1 MDVSGLVSRLA
12 DSTPLVVPSMLAADF
27 AHLGREVEALEEAG
41 AEVFH
46 LDVMDGHFVPNLSFG
61 IPVVKAIRRST
72 ELPLDV
78 HLMIARPERY
88 LEVFRD
94 AGADLLTI
102 HVEAVEN
109 PGPLLREIHRLGAAA
124 GLSLNPPTPIEAVQP
139 YLEECDLILSM
150 SVMPGFGGQ
159 DFQAVALEKLRRLRK
174 LAGPKKLLS
183 VDGGVNLKTIRSCAE
198 AGANYF
204 ITGTALLGIADY
216 RTRFEQLLHLAKS
229 GTNGQGQPR

>member
-1 MDVSGLVSRLA
+1 MDASSLVSRLSG
-12 DSTPLVVPSMLAADF
+12 STPLVVPSLLAADF
-27 AHLGREVEALEEAG
+27 TRLGREIEALEEVG
-41 AEVFH
+41 AKAFH
-46 LDVMDGHFVPNLSFG
+46 LDIMDGHFVPNLSFG

-72 ELPLDV
+72 ALPLDV
-78 HLMIARPERY
+78 HLMITEPARY

-174 LAGPKKLLS
+174 MAGPKKLLS

>member
-1 MDVSGLVSRLA
+1 
-12 DSTPLVVPSMLAADF
+12 MLAADF

-109 PGPLLREIHRLGAAA
+109 PGPLLREIRRLGAR
-124 GLSLNPPTPIEAVQP
+124 GR
-139 YLEECDLILSM
+139 
-150 SVMPGFGGQ
+150 F
-159 DFQAVALEKLRRLRK
+159 VAQSTH
-174 LAGPKKLLS
+174 A
-183 VDGGVNLKTIRSCAE
+183 DRSCPAV
-198 AGANYF
+198 
-204 ITGTALLGIADY
+204 
-216 RTRFEQLLHLAKS
+216 
-229 GTNGQGQPR
+229 PRRVQT